1 MPRKYPLT
9 ELEQK
14 AWDFAVKAHK
24 GITRKFG
31 GGTPYFEHVRKV
43 FKLVKKVDTRE
54 TLGAAALL
62 HDTVEDV
69 DWVTYDLIKKE
80 FGLEVMNL
88 VKELT
93 SKGKLIDLVGKPN
106 YLLNKMVHMSN
117 DALIIKLCDRL
128 QNISDHFAASDKFR
142 AKYYKETRFIID
154 GLKAQRQL
162 TRPQITVVN
171 QIEGLLNM
179 MVKRYKIATFE
190 NFQMLS

>member
-24 GITRKFG
+24 GTTRKFG

>member
-43 FKLVKKVDTRE
+43 FKLVKKVDTRKA
-54 TLGAAALL
+54 LGAAALL